1 MRKASKREVLA
12 AAKQLLDP
20 VLEEKLQEWRN
31 ENQELRAESRVLR
44 AQVLESVLSV
54 AKLSRKLSQSEARN
68 KDAVNRVLQ
77 RLADLENR
85 L

>member
-12 AAKQLLDP
+12 AAKQMLDP

-54 AKLSRKLSQSEARN
+54 TKLSRKLSQSEARN

>member
-1 MRKASKREVLA
+1 MRKASKQEVLA
-12 AAKQLLDP
+12 AAKQMLDP

-31 ENQELRAESRVLR
+31 ENQELRAESRALR
-44 AQVLESVLSV
+44 VQVLESVLSV
-54 AKLSRKLSQSEARN
+54 TKLSRKLSQSEARN